1 VLLLSNKINKIRNIS
16 LLFGREIN
24 LPIEL
29 VLGRPG
35 YNEYSHELKTVYADE
50 ISEKLE
56 KICQK

>member
-1 VLLLSNKINKIRNIS
+1 M
-16 LLFGREIN
+16 LFGREIN

-50 ISEKLE
+50 ISEKLTFKRQNE
-56 KICQK
+56 EIL

>member
-1 VLLLSNKINKIRNIS
+1 M
-16 LLFGREIN
+16 LFGREIN